1 MRVGRGG
8 YNHGEQGFPECGF
21 GRSVAALR
29 SDYEYAVLDD
39 ELFALMTDITSRERI
54 VALLAGM
61 V

>member
-1 MRVGRGG
+1 M
-8 YNHGEQGFPECGF
+8 
-21 GRSVAALR
+21 R